1 MARVIWLLRRRLVI
15 VVAVLDRWVVN
26 RDPTVIWR
34 DRLHRDVLLGIV
46 VLVRALIMN
55 CPHGNLIG
63 GLLAWLPLPEVR
75 RIHLLALLKPL
86 LMLDVGIFISHE
98 WGSHNIQ
105 ILN

>member
-26 RDPTVIWR
+26 RNPTVIWR

-55 CPHGNLIG
+55 CPHGHLVG
-63 GLLAWLPLPEVR
+63 GLLACVTLSEVR
-75 RIHLLALLKPL
+75 SIHLLALLKPL
-86 LMLDVGIFISHE
+86 LMLDVGILISHE
-98 WGSHNIQ
+98 WGSYHIQ